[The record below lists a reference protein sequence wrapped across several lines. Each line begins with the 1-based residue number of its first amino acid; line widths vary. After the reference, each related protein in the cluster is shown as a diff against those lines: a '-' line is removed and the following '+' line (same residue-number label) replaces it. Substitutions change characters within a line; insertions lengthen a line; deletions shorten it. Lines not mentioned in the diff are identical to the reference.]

1 MPWGERS
8 GGRPTSMPW
17 GERSGSRPTSR
28 IVGFPETRLH
38 RTWLLPL
45 LPHHRMAAVSAATN
59 AELLDDDDVDFGRG
73 DYDDDYGDWDGGDT
87 STLTAV
93 GACVS
98 MAATAAGNTQNL
110 DGYDSKVIYVPLLPP
125 GGPSKRSLPS
135 GFVHLSE
142 VIKLRFLSKL
152 DSNSSAANVDS
163 FGKDTLKRMLEDI
176 VGEKEYLLQYTAQ
189 VDPIFQD
196 LIDNFLPDC
205 VTARM
210 KKKE

>member
-1 MPWGERS
+1 MGGKKRRS
-8 GGRPTSMPW
+8 SNEHAVGGKKRKSSNQ
-17 GERSGSRPTSR
+17 RDSRLSGITPSSHVAAASTAPSS
-28 IVGFPETRLH
+28 
-38 RTWLLPL
+38 
-45 LPHHRMAAVSAATN
+45 RMAAVSAATN

-110 DGYDSKVIYVPLLPP
+110 DGYDSKVIYVPSLPP

-142 VIKLRFLSKL
+142 VIKLRLLSKL

-196 LIDNFLPDC
+196 LIDNVLPDR